1 MRELAIVVLAF
12 VALAAI
18 AYGVEFVAEPSVYQ
32 LAWLLMT
39 VLGLVAVVAESIYF
53 AALFASLQQ
62 NGEVPKRW
70 YARSFEHHHRL
81 SPRQRWLVLPF
92 FWLGF
97 VGLSASFFIAVLLAF
112 ASFGMFQELRR
123 A

>member
-1 MRELAIVVLAF
+1 MRELALVVLALL
-12 VALAAI
+12 VLSAI
-18 AYGVEFVAEPSVYQ
+18 AYGVQFVAQPSVYQ

-53 AALFASLQQ
+53 ATLFASLQK
-62 NGEVPKRW
+62 NGEVPARW

-81 SPRQRWLVLPF
+81 SPSQRWLVLPF

-112 ASFGMFQELRR
+112 ASFGIFRDLRGR
-123 A
+123 